1 MNPMMS
7 QIQDPMQGLQPMAEP
22 EGFGVYGQSLE
33 GYAEGG
39 EAVPRQTMIA
49 DQPHMLAYINPEEEM
64 MLQDYRQAAPTVPGP
79 GGIPSYYYGQGM
91 DSTAG
96 NKTFEVSKPQKQ
108 TSNNNNDAKERR
120 QEAARQAANL
130 AKLQAQAAAAE
141 KMVADQAAQQLAAE
155 TLAAQQSPMPD
166 NNITASLNGAIT
178 PEDLANLDNK
188 VASVDPVLQQTLD
201 YFQDNIGVGTGF
213 VNPEVNIFGEAGR
226 GTGYVDST
234 AKTSL
239 VPKSRIADLTDN
251 SKTSGIMSVFNDV
264 KSGIKNFI
272 EDVGMTYAGGIG
284 SFSDLSDQANYDKQ
298 YKKLVDEGYAPNNVA
313 DYLDTTR
320 AGQTAIRKKT
330 LDIKKTISP
339 EERAVMKDERLADEA
354 RLASL
359 AVGTGID
366 TIPIPVDPVP
376 LPITGAGT
384 VGANYNVM
392 PESQYDYGYDETLY
406 KGGASGPVEQQIVE
420 QTMPEVGSPNA
431 VVPTQVPAATVD
443 PMTPVGGNFLLP
455 GQQNY
460 GPTPA
465 AALNF
470 NPNTYMQTPQ
480 NANVAL
486 SAMFQGSNPY
496 TFEELL
502 SQYKPAYSSFG

>member
-1 MNPMMS
+1 
-7 QIQDPMQGLQPMAEP
+7 
-22 EGFGVYGQSLE
+22 
-33 GYAEGG
+33 
-39 EAVPRQTMIA
+39 
-49 DQPHMLAYINPEEEM
+49 MLAYINPEEEM
-64 MLQDYRQAAPTVPGP
+64 MLRQMGGSGMAGP
-79 GGIPSYYYGQGM
+79 GGVPSYPPSTQSGPGANVGPSS
-91 DSTAG
+91 DSGTRGSA
-96 NKTFEVSKPQKQ
+96 
-108 TSNNNNDAKERR
+108 NNDRDERIR
-120 QEAARQAANL
+120 AASNL

-141 KMVADQAAQQLAAE
+141 KMMADQAAKQLAAE

-166 NNITASLNGAIT
+166 NNITASLNGGIT
-178 PEDLANLDNK
+178 PKDLANLDAVTAGLN
-188 VASVDPVLQQTLD
+188 T
-201 YFQDNIGVGTGF
+201 NIT
-213 VNPEVNIFGEAGR
+213 
-226 GTGYVDST
+226 ST
-234 AKTSL
+234 AGDTATTSTAADTALKTSL

-298 YKKLVDEGYAPNNVA
+298 YKKLVDAGYSELDAS
-313 DYLDTTR
+313 DYLDLTR
-320 AGQTAIRKKT
+320 AGQAAIRDKNLK
-330 LDIKKTISP
+330 IGKTISE

-384 VGANYNVM
+384 VGSNYNVM
-392 PESQYDYGYDETLY
+392 PESQYDYGYDSTLY
-406 KGGASGPVEQQIVE
+406 KGGASGPVEQQIVK

>member
-1 MNPMMS
+1 
-7 QIQDPMQGLQPMAEP
+7 
-22 EGFGVYGQSLE
+22 
-33 GYAEGG
+33 
-39 EAVPRQTMIA
+39 
-49 DQPHMLAYINPEEEM
+49 MLAYINPEEEM
-64 MLQDYRQAAPTVPGP
+64 MLRQMGGSGMAGP
-79 GGIPSYYYGQGM
+79 GGVPSYPP
-91 DSTAG
+91 STQSGPGANVG
-96 NKTFEVSKPQKQ
+96 PSSDRGTRGSA
-108 TSNNNNDAKERR
+108 NNDRDERIR
-120 QEAARQAANL
+120 AASNL

-141 KMVADQAAQQLAAE
+141 KMMADQEAEKIKANQAANQLAAE
-155 TLAAQQSPMPD
+155 TLAAQKAVDLEGYGSALPAD
-166 NNITASLNGAIT
+166 NVTAGLGPVTAEDFANLNAVTAGLNTNIT
-178 PEDLANLDNK
+178 
-188 VASVDPVLQQTLD
+188 
-201 YFQDNIGVGTGF
+201 
-213 VNPEVNIFGEAGR
+213 
-226 GTGYVDST
+226 ST
-234 AKTSL
+234 AGDTATTSTAADTALKTSL
-239 VPKSRIADLTDN
+239 VPKSRPADLTDN
-251 SKTSGIMSVFNDV
+251 SKTSGIMSVVNDV

-272 EDVGMTYAGGIG
+272 EDIGMTYAGGLG